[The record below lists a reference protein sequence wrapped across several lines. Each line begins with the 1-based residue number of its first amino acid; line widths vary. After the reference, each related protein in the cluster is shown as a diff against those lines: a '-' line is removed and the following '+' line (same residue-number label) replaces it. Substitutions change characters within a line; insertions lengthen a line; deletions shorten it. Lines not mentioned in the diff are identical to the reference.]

1 MGKLQKL
8 YEKVKNNP
16 KAVRFEELQKLLCR
30 AGCKERQPRS
40 GSSHYTY
47 TLNGNIITVP
57 YDRPFIK
64 RIYVE
69 KAIELVGEFYEEDD
83 QS

>member
-1 MGKLQKL
+1 MSKLQKL
-8 YEKVKNNP
+8 YEKIKNNP
-16 KAVRFEELQKLLCR
+16 KSVRFEELQKLLCR
-30 AGCKERQPRS
+30 AGFEVRQPRG

-47 TLNGNIITVP
+47 TLGGKLITVP

-69 KAIELVGEFYEEDD
+69 LAIEQIGEFYEEDD
-83 QS
+83 E